1 MTYGIKTRRNEVF
14 SFTGV
19 KAELSEV
26 LHYYN
31 HWFCLI
37 SFLGM
42 IFKIS
47 ALRLLFILQN
57 SVGMCVYKYYSNLC
71 YIELILVLQIVFNKV
86 DIYVFLH
93 NWKSIAFTHDKQLDL
108 VWFLTNNLFSR
119 KFSIFHSLLTFVIA
133 EHYKVGPIFALP

>member
-1 MTYGIKTRRNEVF
+1 MTYGVGTRRNEVF
-14 SFTGV
+14 PLTGI

-47 ALRLLFILQN
+47 TLRLLIILQN
-57 SVGMCVYKYYSNLC
+57 SVGMCSNLC
-71 YIELILVLQIVFNKV
+71 YIELILVLRIVFNKV

-93 NWKSIAFTHDKQLDL
+93 NWKSIAFTHNKQLDS

-133 EHYKVGPIFALP
+133 EHYEVGPIFVLP